1 MQTSPFHRTASDH
14 VFSRNNLSSIAAL
27 AAAIGFLLSLLLA
40 LLMLQGSPAM
50 LALWLG
56 AALATLAFM
65 RVHRKWRAMFERIYV
80 GQLYAAHPAQSVLVA
95 RKDWRRNVEDVVFR
109 ETGA

>member
-1 MQTSPFHRTASDH
+1 MQTSSFHRTVSGY

-27 AAAIGFLLSLLLA
+27 TGAICFLLSLLLA
-40 LLMLQGSPAM
+40 LLMLQGNPAM

-56 AALATLAFM
+56 AALTTLAFM
-65 RVHRKWRAMFERIYV
+65 RVHRKWRAMFERIYA
-80 GQLYAAHPAQSVLVA
+80 GHPYHPAQIVPAA